1 MRGDL
6 PGLRPGSTLA
16 SRDVGGF
23 RTGLAEREGRSQ
35 SGDHPA
41 APGGE

>member
-1 MRGDL
+1 MRGDM

-16 SRDVGGF
+16 SWDVGGF

-35 SGDHPA
+35 SGDHPV
-41 APGGE
+41 APGGK